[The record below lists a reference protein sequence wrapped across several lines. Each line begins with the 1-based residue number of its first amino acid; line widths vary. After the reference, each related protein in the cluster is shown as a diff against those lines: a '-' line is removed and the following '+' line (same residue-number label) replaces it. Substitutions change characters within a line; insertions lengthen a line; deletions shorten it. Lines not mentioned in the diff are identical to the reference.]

1 MLECSEIVGFRVRF
15 SRIQAVS
22 PLPQGATQGAARP
35 SSAVGRGYTAVIT
48 QALIYTQNVQ
58 YIYIYIYIVQQK
70 SVKIRDDQEEWLAEN
85 HLNLSAFLRDRLD
98 EKIEQRS
105 D

>member
-1 MLECSEIVGFRVRF
+1 M
-15 SRIQAVS
+15 
-22 PLPQGATQGAARP
+22 
-35 SSAVGRGYTAVIT
+35 YT
-48 QALIYTQNVQ
+48 
-58 YIYIYIYIVQQK
+58 VQQK
-70 SVKIRDDQEEWLAEN
+70 SVKIRDDQEEWLTDN